1 MTFEEASEDDSTFM
15 FSGLSVVD
23 DEELIYDMDDD
34 LTMVRS
40 VLFDPT
46 PSVCTMPS
54 KSNSHATAPVMHCV
68 HGLAEGPLTNIVL
81 LYMID
86 YWHNRQPAKR
96 ASIQMHMLSGNDKLL
111 DRVSYRVSTS
121 QNELVVTIPL
131 STYMVNP
138 ERALYT
144 VALDGIGAGIE
155 GHKKVLDF
163 HPKVSA

>member
-1 MTFEEASEDDSTFM
+1 
-15 FSGLSVVD
+15 
-23 DEELIYDMDDD
+23 MDDD
-34 LTMVRS
+34 LTMGRS
-40 VLFDPT
+40 VSFNPT

-54 KSNSHATAPVMHCV
+54 KSNSHSTASVTHRV
-68 HGLAEGPLTNIVL
+68 HGLAEGPLTNVVL
-81 LYMID
+81 PYMID
-86 YWHNRQPAKR
+86 YWHDRQPAKR

-155 GHKKVLDF
+155 GHKKVLDY
-163 HPKVSA
+163 HLKVSARRLFLSEVKNYEFWT

>member
-1 MTFEEASEDDSTFM
+1 M
-15 FSGLSVVD
+15 FSGLSVA
-23 DEELIYDMDDD
+23 DEELIYDVDDD
-34 LTMVRS
+34 LTMGRS
-40 VLFDPT
+40 VSFDPT
-46 PSVCTMPS
+46 PSVRTMS
-54 KSNSHATAPVMHCV
+54 TASVTHRV
-68 HGLAEGPLTNIVL
+68 HGLEEGPLTNVVL
-81 LYMID
+81 PYMID
-86 YWHNRQPAKR
+86 YWHDRQPAKR

-155 GHKKVLDF
+155 GHKKVLDY
-163 HPKVSA
+163 HLKVSARRLFLSEVKNHEFWT